1 MYYLIKGKMEDE
13 FGCGTF
19 EWVIEAETQ
28 EEALAKLEEGEQ
40 LESIREIS
48 VEERVEREER
58 ELLDTVKREY
68 FFRIAGD
75 ISIRE
80 ANKKLRELEA
90 DLENY
95 YIALAEFNKNQRLVR
110 ILKKN
115 KSYKDWTVGEFETKI
130 NQLCNAKTEDEFNK
144 ILNGEDKQNG

>member
-1 MYYLIKGKMEDE
+1 MYYLLKGKVEDE
-13 FGCGTF
+13 FGCGSF
-19 EWVIEAETQ
+19 EWVVEASNQDEAMAQ
-28 EEALAKLEEGEQ
+28 LEDGEE

-48 VEERVEREER
+48 VEERIEREER

-68 FFRIAGD
+68 FFQVAGD
-75 ISIRE
+75 IPICE

-90 DLENY
+90 DPENY
-95 YIALAEFNKNQRLVR
+95 YIALSEFNRHQRLVK

-144 ILNGEDKQNG
+144 ILNGENV